1 MNVWK
6 GKLMPKPLSALRR
19 FAWEY
24 RVIKDDRG
32 NDIGYAIPPESD
44 SRTPRKQQ
52 CGRDTAGFVV
62 AHTGRNRERRRE
74 LGRQYGMRILPA
86 TNVPHV
92 GKIRLGEIE
101 VQAVVD

>member
-1 MNVWK
+1 
-6 GKLMPKPLSALRR
+6 MPKTLSALRR

-24 RVIKDDRG
+24 RAIWGDSG
-32 NDIGYAIPPESD
+32 TLLGYAVPPESD
-44 SRTPRKQQ
+44 TRTPRRQQ
-52 CGRDTAGFVV
+52 CGKDTAGFVV
-62 AHTGRNRERRRE
+62 AHTGRNRARRRE

-101 VQAVVD
+101 VQAVAD